1 MLLYERDRSFIRGL
15 ILSLWIRGK
24 LFAAVRR
31 ERKFNRRTKL
41 WRWNSITVWGLVF
54 KVAVDFHRRQLYSAF
69 DFCREKS
76 YLNLN
81 KFPNEDAFSLA
92 LFILFSSRRRPP
104 LKAHSSLFLTLRY
117 PLLLSRR
124 RCRKSRV
131 HFPHFSPSWRAAR
144 ATGHRAEVLKK
155 SCVGRQVGG
164 RMPGRETLLSEGCET
179 SPLRRNREPPRHFT
193 TRLCPGITSLLS
205 ADPVFMQ
212 LCEQIV
218 AFCGVYPQ
226 DLQHES
232 IVEGIVVWQL

>member
-1 MLLYERDRSFIRGL
+1 M
-15 ILSLWIRGK
+15 
-24 LFAAVRR
+24 
-31 ERKFNRRTKL
+31 
-41 WRWNSITVWGLVF
+41 WGLVF

-92 LFILFSSRRRPP
+92 LFILFSSRRRRPSR
-104 LKAHSSLFLTLRY
+104 AHSSLFLTLRY

-144 ATGHRAEVLKK
+144 ATGHRGEVLKK

-193 TRLCPGITSLLS
+193 TLLRAYPPELLRSSPPTPFLCNFASKLSRFAEYIHRICNTNQSSKEKYDNFSVLCIKIFSL
-205 ADPVFMQ
+205 
-212 LCEQIV
+212 
-218 AFCGVYPQ
+218 
-226 DLQHES
+226 
-232 IVEGIVVWQL
+232 